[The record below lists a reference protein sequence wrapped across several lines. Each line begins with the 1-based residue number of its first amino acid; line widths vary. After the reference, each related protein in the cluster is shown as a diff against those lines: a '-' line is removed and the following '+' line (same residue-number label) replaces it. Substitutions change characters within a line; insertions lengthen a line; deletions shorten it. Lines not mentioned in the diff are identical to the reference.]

1 MRRPPTR
8 SDAAKLRSTCRST
21 SPVPDGPRPLMTPPP
36 EPWPLSP
43 PLPRLLLAVLVLLSL
58 LSGGMVHAQSVIDV
72 AVFYTGE
79 AREEQGGTDAIKTKI
94 DEIVAATNMAYAD
107 SGANQT
113 LNLVHVRET
122 AYPESNSMRTDL
134 GRLQDPSDGYM
145 DDIHATRDWVWA
157 DIVMLFR
164 TDGGI
169 DGITFQMT
177 DVSTDH
183 ADYAFG
189 VSILSTHAFAHE
201 IGHIMGLA
209 HDRYETCKH
218 DTSNPQCPTTTRP
231 YAYGYVNQEAFE
243 SGASSSKRW
252 RTLMAY
258 DDQCDD
264 AGFNCS
270 VVYRFS
276 NPNKTYRSDPMG
288 VAGTQDTTDV
298 DGPANAARTL
308 NDTRPTVA
316 NFRQGRA
323 VQVSFATTTAAVTE
337 GEGVSLVVYLS
348 AEPGRELVIPLTAWS
363 EDGAW
368 PGDYRLPS
376 SVRFIANQ
384 SLQVFTFR
392 ATDDAVDEHDETVEL
407 EFGVP
412 LPAGVTAGSPDSL
425 TVTLRDTDPAT
436 TAAPRISTVVLS
448 SDAGP
453 DGVYA
458 VGDAIEVTVV
468 FTKPVTVTGTPV
480 LALTVGTNT
489 RQVPCRTAANETLT
503 CTYSV
508 VLDDSDADGVSIAAN
523 SLSRSGAT
531 IKDDANQNA
540 GLTHAAVAADSGHTV
555 DAVKPVLQT
564 ASVDDEII
572 TVTYSEALDE
582 TSVPPPDAFTVGVGG
597 TPRSIEAIQIAGSVV
612 TLTLVSVVLP
622 DRAVRLAYRQTTPFI
637 QDVASNRASAF
648 SRQTVENLTPQ
659 PVYDTDA
666 DGLIEITTLAQLDA
680 IRHDPGGD
688 GIPVDTGAIAYATAF
703 PDVTRVV
710 CDNSSG
716 VCEGYEL
723 MADLDFFDT
732 NEDGLVDTNDDTN
745 GDGQVDAEDT
755 AYWDNGAGWQ
765 PIGSSRTSVFQAR
778 FEGNGHTIRHLFI
791 DRDTDV
797 VGLFGWV
804 GLFCVIRHVGL
815 IDGQVTG
822 NNDVGGLVG
831 SHGGEI
837 HTSYAT
843 GRVAGRERVGG
854 LVGDNESGLITASY
868 ATGRVSGQERVGGLV
883 GSNDDTI
890 TASYATGRVSG
901 RERVGGLVG
910 SNGGAI
916 HTSYATGRVSGRDDV
931 GGLVGIV
938 SPDSPIAASY
948 WDTATSGQTSRSH
961 GTGQTTTQLQ
971 TPTGYSGI
979 YADWNVDLDG
989 DGTTND
995 PWDFGT
1001 SSQYPALAVDFDGNG
1016 DATWQEF
1023 GHQLRAGPPL
1033 TVTTT
1038 DTGLIVLS
1046 WDAVTPHWTPPPAVT
1061 YTVYRNANPTPVAEA
1076 LPARAYTD
1084 LAVTRGTTYTYQVA
1098 AVVTGGEA
1106 TWSGLVTVTAPNQAP
1121 VFADTTTTR
1130 TIPENTPAGQNI
1142 GGRVTATDPD
1152 SDPLTYSLDG
1162 PDKDS
1167 FSITPSTGQVQTQAA
1182 LDYETK
1188 ASYAVTVAVRDNLAV
1203 DNTADMATDA
1213 EIPVTITVTD
1223 VNEAPAFDLSTPTSV
1238 AEDTPGGQPLGVF
1251 AATDPDTL
1259 TPAYAMLTHWLSG
1272 ADAPVF
1278 SLDAATGELQTQEPL
1293 DYETKDRYTVSVH
1306 VRDGKNADG
1315 TENTTET
1322 DATLALTITI
1332 SNVNEAGRVEL
1343 SPHMPREQQ
1352 ALTAALSDLDGLV
1365 AASIL
1370 WEWARST
1377 DQSTWTPIT
1386 AAASSGTAVA
1396 TYTPQ
1401 AADVGHYVR
1410 ATASYTDGHGMG
1422 QAESATTPA
1431 RVQAPPQVILVL
1443 SPSAIT
1449 EQAGVSTV
1457 TATLTPA
1464 VSVET
1469 QVTVSATAV
1478 SPAVP
1483 GDFTLSGSTLTI
1495 PANQTSSEGLVTLT
1509 AQDNHVD
1516 GPETKA
1522 VTVTGTVPP
1531 TAPVTAPAAVTV
1543 TITDDD
1549 ARGVT
1554 VTPTALT
1561 VNEGASKTYAVVLT
1575 SQPTAAVTVTLTA
1588 PANPAV
1594 TVDRTELVFQPGRW
1608 NTAQTVQVAAAQDTD
1623 AEDEAA
1629 TITHTVSGGDYAGET
1644 AAAVAVQVKDDEAN
1658 GALRLVD
1665 VDGPTDDAGR
1675 LEVLHNGAWGTV
1687 CDDRFDDDFDDAS
1700 TPSPAIVANIA
1711 PAFACQLLGY
1721 ETGELVARDDIA
1733 NMSVAPESQPIW
1745 LDDVRCAA
1753 GSTHWTGTPPTQLHH
1768 CYNAGWGL
1776 HNCSHEEDVHLRCL
1790 GTAEQTETPAP
1801 GDPLTAAFEALPT
1814 HHDGA
1819 SAFTFRIAFSAEVA
1833 ISRQAMKDHALTVTG
1848 GTVTKAKR
1856 VDGRSDLWEFTVAP
1870 AGPEPVS
1877 ILVPQGRAC
1886 SELGALCTADGR
1898 MLATGLGRSVPGP
1911 APQEQPA
1918 PAPLTAR
1925 FVSVPAA
1932 HDGASAFWL
1941 ELSFDAA
1948 VEQGSRQHI
1957 RALLSATAG
1966 TVAKVRRKDGQRD
1979 QWRIQVTPA
1988 SAEAVTVA
1996 LAASPACGATG
2007 AVCTP
2012 DGRTFTTA
2020 LAVTVPGPAPAQH
2033 LIGTTAAYTLSGRD
2047 GADTLDGAAGADVLD
2062 GDAGDDKLYGGA
2074 DNDEL
2079 YGGADNDELYGEA
2092 GDDELYGDVGDDDLY
2107 GGGGDDVLDGGAG
2120 RDTLTGG
2127 PGADTFVFA
2136 PGHGPDTITDFLPV
2150 EADQLDLLA
2159 FPAPSAVTAL
2169 SLTADGTA
2177 TMVDLSAYGG
2187 GTIRLEGV
2195 AVADLAAEDFL
2206 LPAPEGG
2213 PGRFMSDKS
2222 VLC

>member
-1 MRRPPTR
+1 
-8 SDAAKLRSTCRST
+8 
-21 SPVPDGPRPLMTPPP
+21 MTPPP
-36 EPWPLSP
+36 EPWYLSQ
-43 PLPRLLLAVLVLLSL
+43 PLPRLLLAVLVLLPL
-58 LSGGMVHAQSVIDV
+58 LSGGTVHAQSVIDV

-79 AREEQGGTDAIKTKI
+79 ARADEGGTNAIKARI
-94 DEIVAATNMAYAD
+94 DEIVAATNMAYTD
-107 SGANQT
+107 SGVNQT
-113 LNLVHVRET
+113 INLVHVRET

-209 HDRYETCKH
+209 HDRYETCEH

-231 YAYGYVNQEAFE
+231 YAYGYVNQEAFDNLVTTLLT
-243 SGASSSKRW
+243 GKNW

-258 DDQCDD
+258 NDQCDD

-288 VAGTQDTTDV
+288 VAGTQDTNDL
-298 DGPANAARTL
+298 DGPADAARTL

-323 VQVSFATTTAAVTE
+323 VEVSFATTTAAVTE

-376 SVRFIANQ
+376 NVTLTANQ

-392 ATDDAVDEHDETVEL
+392 ATDDAVDEADETVEL
-407 EFGVP
+407 GFGAP
-412 LPAGVTAGSPDSL
+412 LPSGVTVGSPDSL

-436 TAAPRISTVVLS
+436 TAAPRISTVALS
-448 SDAGP
+448 SDAGL

-458 VGDAIEVTVV
+458 VGDAIAVTVV

-508 VLDDSDADGVSIAAN
+508 VLDDSDVDGVSIAAN

-531 IKDDANQNA
+531 IKDGANQNA

-564 ASVDDEII
+564 ATLDGEII

-582 TSVPPPDAFTVGVGG
+582 TSVPPPAAFTLGVGG
-597 TPRSIEAIQIAGSVV
+597 TTRSIEAVQIAGPVV

-622 DRAVRLAYRQTTPFI
+622 DRAVRLAYRQKTPFL
-637 QDVASNRASAF
+637 QDVASNLASAF
-648 SRQTVENLTPQ
+648 SQQTVENLTPQ

-745 GDGQVDAEDT
+745 GDGLVDAEDNT
-755 AYWDNGAGWQ
+755 TYWNNGAGWE
-765 PIGSSRTSVFQAR
+765 PLGSGTTGFAAT
-778 FEGNGHTIRHLFI
+778 FDGNGHTIAHLYVNRGF
-791 DRDTDV
+791 TG
-797 VGLFGWV
+797 GLFSATWFTG
-804 GLFCVIRHVGL
+804 VIRHIGVIDMLVVSREKAGGLVGYNLGL
-815 IDGQVTG
+815 ITG
-822 NNDVGGLVG
+822 SYATGWVAGEREVGGLVGDNNGEIRTSYATGRVAGRDDVGGLVG
-831 SHGGEI
+831 YNGGEI

-843 GRVAGRERVGG
+843 GRVAGRDDVGG
-854 LVGDNESGLITASY
+854 LVGN
-868 ATGRVSGQERVGGLV
+868 
-883 GSNDDTI
+883 
-890 TASYATGRVSG
+890 
-901 RERVGGLVG
+901 
-910 SNGGAI
+910 NGGEI
-916 HTSYATGRVSGRDDV
+916 HTSYATGRVAGRDDV

-971 TPTGYSGI
+971 TPTSYSGI

-989 DGTTND
+989 GGTTDD

-1023 GHQLRAGPPL
+1023 GHQLRAGPAL
-1033 TVTTT
+1033 TVTT
-1038 DTGLIVLS
+1038 DTGLMELS

-1076 LPARAYTD
+1076 LPDPEYTD
-1084 LAVTRGTTYTYQVA
+1084 LAVTRDTTYTYQVA
-1098 AVVTGGEA
+1098 VVVNGGFA

-1121 VFADTTTTR
+1121 MFADTTTR

-1167 FSITPSTGQVQTQAA
+1167 FSITPSTGQLQTQAA

-1188 ASYAVTVAVRDNLAV
+1188 ASYTVTVAVRDNLAV

-1238 AEDTPGGQPLGVF
+1238 AENTPGGQPLGVF

-1259 TPAYAMLTHWLSG
+1259 TPVYAMLTHWLSG

-1278 SLDAATGELQTQEPL
+1278 SLDAVTGELQTQEPL
-1293 DYETKDRYTVSVH
+1293 DYETKDRYQVSVH

-1343 SPHMPREQQ
+1343 SPPMPREQQ
-1352 ALTAALSDLDGLV
+1352 ALTATLSDLDGLV

-1370 WEWARST
+1370 WEWARSADGT
-1377 DQSTWTPIT
+1377 IWTPISE
-1386 AAASSGTAVA
+1386 AAASGTAVV

-1401 AADVGHYVR
+1401 AVDVGHYVR
-1410 ATASYTDGHGMG
+1410 ATATYTDGHGMG
-1422 QAESATTPA
+1422 QTEAATTPA

-1449 EQAGVSTV
+1449 EPAGVSTV
-1457 TATLTPA
+1457 TATLDHA

-1469 QVTVSATAV
+1469 RVTVSATAV
-1478 SPAVP
+1478 SPAMP
-1483 GDFTLSGSTLTI
+1483 GDFTLSGNTLTI
-1495 PANQTSSEGLVTLT
+1495 RAHQTSSEGLVTLT
-1509 AQDNHVD
+1509 ARDNDVD
-1516 GPETKA
+1516 GPQETKQ

-1531 TAPVTAPAAVTV
+1531 TAPVTAPAAVTL

-1549 ARGVT
+1549 TRGVT
-1554 VTPTALT
+1554 VTPTRLS
-1561 VNEGASKTYAVVLT
+1561 VNEGASKTYTVVLT
-1575 SQPTAAVTVTLTA
+1575 SQPTEAVTVTLTA

-1623 AEDEAA
+1623 ADDEAA

-1644 AAAVAVQVKDDEAN
+1644 VAAVAVQVKDDEAN

-1687 CDDRFDDDFDDAS
+1687 CDDRFDDAFDDAS
-1700 TPSPAIVANIA
+1700 TPSPASVANIA

-1733 NMSVAPESQPIW
+1733 NMSGASESQPIW

-1768 CYNAGWGL
+1768 CYHAGWGL
-1776 HNCSHEEDVHLRCL
+1776 HNCSHDEDVHLRCL
-1790 GTAEQTETPAP
+1790 GTAEQTEPPAP

-1819 SAFTFRIAFSAEVA
+1819 SVFTFRIAFSAEVA
-1833 ISRQAMKDHALTVTG
+1833 ITWRAMKDHALTVTG

-1856 VDGRSDLWEFTVAP
+1856 VDGRSDLWEITVAP
-1870 AGPEPVS
+1870 AGAAPVS

-1886 SELGALCTADGR
+1886 SEPGALCTAAGQ
-1898 MLATGLGRSVPGP
+1898 MLATGLGHSLPGP

-1918 PAPLTAR
+1918 LTPLTAR

-1948 VEQGSRQHI
+1948 VEQGSRRHI
-1957 RALLSATAG
+1957 QALLSATAG

-1988 SAEAVTVA
+1988 SADAVTVT

-2012 DGRTFTTA
+2012 DGRTFPTA
-2020 LAVTVPGPAPAQH
+2020 LAVTVPGPVSASQGQPAVVTLTARVVSEPPPPEPVGALENPGPASFQSG
-2033 LIGTTAAYTLSGRD
+2033 IGLLSGWVCD
-2047 GADTLDGAAGADVLD
+2047 AAVV
-2062 GDAGDDKLYGGA
+2062 
-2074 DNDEL
+2074 EL
-2079 YGGADNDELYGEA
+2079 EIN
-2092 GDDELYGDVGDDDLY
+2092 
-2107 GGGGDDVLDGGAG
+2107 
-2120 RDTLTGG
+2120 RG
-2127 PGADTFVFA
+2127 PRIA
-2136 PGHGPDTITDFLPV
+2136 
-2150 EADQLDLLA
+2150 
-2159 FPAPSAVTAL
+2159 
-2169 SLTADGTA
+2169 
-2177 TMVDLSAYGG
+2177 
-2187 GTIRLEGV
+2187 
-2195 AVADLAAEDFL
+2195 
-2206 LPAPEGG
+2206 
-2213 PGRFMSDKS
+2213 
-2222 VLC
+2222 